1 MTQVEKLKIF
11 LASPTDVAR
20 ERRSVHAVVD
30 EINQTVAPALHIA
43 LEVVDSSRAIPGFGK
58 DGQAIIDEQ
67 MGDMQE
73 YALVV
78 VIFWKRIG
86 TPTRRDISGTVEEL
100 NRAIQTLRRRLSAS
114 SV

>member
-1 MTQVEKLKIF
+1 MKKVEKLKIF

-30 EINQTVAPALHIA
+30 ELNQTVAPALDIT
-43 LEVVDSSRAIPGFGK
+43 LDVIDSSRAFPGLGK
-58 DGQAIIDEQ
+58 DGQAIINEQ

-73 YALVV
+73 YELVV

-100 NRAIQTLRRRLSAS
+100 NRAIKT
-114 SV
+114 